1 MQKHYLACDLGA
13 ESGRLV
19 HGLIDGDKLSLTE
32 IHRFANSPIRT
43 GESIHWN
50 IEGLYE
56 ELKKGLT
63 IASQL
68 GHAYESISCDSWGVD
83 YVLLNQ
89 SNKLLTPTYH
99 YRDPRTATGM
109 KRAFEKC
116 SWPTIFS
123 ETGIQLMPLNSLF
136 QLAAE
141 TPERLQQ
148 ASTVLGVGD
157 GFNFLLGGQPVVEI
171 SMASTFQLYNPIARD
186 WSKTL
191 IDALHFPQGIFPK
204 IVKSGTR
211 IGHLSKSLQQE
222 TGLSEIEIV
231 ATCSHDTG
239 AAVAAVPAEGSNW
252 AYLSSGTW
260 SLMGIEQRTPILTD
274 ACRDLNFTNE
284 IGYNDTIR
292 LLKNISGL
300 WLLQESRRMW
310 KQKGKDLDY
319 ASLTQLATQATP
331 FQSLVDPTDPRFV
344 APKDMT
350 EAIRSFC
357 EETGQP
363 APDSPGSTT
372 RCLLESLALLYRQT
386 IEDLQTL
393 TGNKIGT
400 LHIVGGGS
408 KNALL
413 NQLSANA
420 TQLRVITG
428 PVEATAAGNITIQAM
443 ALGHLKNLEE
453 ARALVKNSS
462 ELNEYLPEDKEA
474 WGKASKRFKS
484 LCETRTNDQY
494 RR

>member
-19 HGLIDGDKLSLTE
+19 HGLIDGDELSLTE
-32 IHRFANSPIRT
+32 IHRFANSPIRI

-50 IEGLYE
+50 IEGLYA

-68 GHAYESISCDSWGVD
+68 GHDYESISCDSWGVD

-89 SNKLLTPTYH
+89 SNELLTPTYH
-99 YRDPRTATGM
+99 YRDPRTAAGM

-116 SWPTIFS
+116 SWTTIFS

-157 GFNFLLGGQPVVEI
+157 AFNFLLGGQPVVEI
-171 SMASTFQLYNPIARD
+171 SMASTFQLYNPSTGA

-191 IDALHFPQGIFPK
+191 INALNFPQSIFPK

-211 IGHLSKSLQQE
+211 IGQLSKSLQQE
-222 TGLSEIEIV
+222 TGLREIEIV

-239 AAVAAVPAEGSNW
+239 AAVAAVPAESGHW

-260 SLMGIEQRTPILTD
+260 SLMGIEQETPILTD

-310 KQKGKDLDY
+310 KQKGQNLDY
-319 ASLTQLATQATP
+319 ASLTQLATQAIP
-331 FQSLVDPTDPRFV
+331 FQSLVDPTDQRFV

-350 EAIRSFC
+350 EAIESFC
-357 EETGQP
+357 QETGQP

-372 RCLLESLALLYRQT
+372 RCILESLALLYRQT
-386 IEDLQTL
+386 IDDLETL
-393 TGNKIGT
+393 TGKKIGT

-408 KNALL
+408 KNTLL

-420 TQLRVITG
+420 TQLRVVTG
-428 PVEATAAGNITIQAM
+428 PVEATAAGNITIQAL

-453 ARALVKNSS
+453 ARALVKRSS
-462 ELNEYLPEDKEA
+462 ELNEYLPEDKQA
-474 WGKASKRFKS
+474 WAKASDRFKS
-484 LCETRTNDQY
+484 LCQSRTND
-494 RR
+494 

>member
-19 HGLIDGDKLSLTE
+19 HGLIDGDKLTLE
-32 IHRFANSPIRT
+32 EVHRFPNPPIRT
-43 GESIHWN
+43 EDSIHWD

-63 IASQL
+63 MASQL
-68 GHAYESISCDSWGVD
+68 GHVYESISCDSWGVD
-83 YVLLNQ
+83 YVLLDQ
-89 SNKLLTPTYH
+89 SNELLTPTYH
-99 YRDPRTATGM
+99 YRDPRTAAGM

-157 GFNFLLGGQPVVEI
+157 GFNFLLGGNPVVEI
-171 SMASTFQLYNPIARD
+171 SMASTFQLYNPTKGN
-186 WSKTL
+186 WSETL
-191 IDALHFPQGIFPK
+191 IDALHFPRGIFPK

-211 IGHLSKSLQQE
+211 IGHLSKSLQRE
-222 TGLSEIEIV
+222 TGLREVEIV

-260 SLMGIEQRTPILTD
+260 SLMGIEQKTPILSD
-274 ACRDLNFTNE
+274 VCRDLNFTNE

-300 WLLQESRRMW
+300 WLLQESRRIW
-310 KQKGKDLDY
+310 KQNGQNFDY
-319 ASLTQLATQATP
+319 ANLTQLAKEAAP
-331 FQSLVDPTDPRFV
+331 FQSLIDPTDQRFV
-344 APKDMT
+344 APTDMT
-350 EAIRSFC
+350 QAIQSFC
-357 EETGQP
+357 LETEQP
-363 APDSPGSTT
+363 APKSPGSIT
-372 RCLLESLALLYRQT
+372 RCILESLALLYRQT
-386 IEDLQTL
+386 IEDLETL
-393 TGNKIGT
+393 TGNKIET

-420 TQLRVITG
+420 TQLRVVTG
-428 PVEATAAGNITIQAM
+428 PVEATAAGNTIIQAM

-453 ARALVKNSS
+453 ARTLVRNSS
-462 ELNEYLPEDKEA
+462 ELGEYLPEDKEV
-474 WGKASKRFKS
+474 WEKASERFKTLS
-484 LCETRTNDQY
+484 RTSD
-494 RR
+494 

>member
-19 HGLIDGDKLSLTE
+19 HGLIDDDKLSLTE

-43 GESIHWN
+43 GESIHWD

-56 ELKKGLT
+56 ELKMGLT

-83 YVLLNQ
+83 YVLLNR
-89 SNKLLTPTYH
+89 SNELLSPTYH
-99 YRDPRTATGM
+99 YRDPRTEAGM
-109 KRAFEKC
+109 KRAFERC

-141 TPERLQQ
+141 TPERLQE

-171 SMASTFQLYNPIARD
+171 SMASTFQLYNPSTRN

-191 IDALHFPQGIFPK
+191 IDALSFPQGIFPK
-204 IVKSGTR
+204 IVKSGTG
-211 IGHLSKSLQQE
+211 IGQLSKTLQQE
-222 TGLSEIEIV
+222 TGLGEIEIV

-260 SLMGIEQRTPILTD
+260 SLMGIEQQTPILTD

-300 WLLQESRRMW
+300 WLLQECRRIW
-310 KQKGKDLDY
+310 RQEGQDFDY
-319 ASLTQLATQATP
+319 ASLTQLATKAVP
-331 FQSLVDPTDPRFV
+331 FQSLIDPTDQRFV
-344 APKDMT
+344 APKNMT

-363 APDSPGSTT
+363 SPVSPGSTT
-372 RCLLESLALLYRQT
+372 RCILESLALLYRQT
-386 IEDLQTL
+386 IVDLETL
-393 TGNKIGT
+393 TGNRIET

-408 KNALL
+408 KNVLL

-420 TQLRVITG
+420 TQLRVVTG
-428 PVEATAAGNITIQAM
+428 PVEATAAGNITIQAL
-443 ALGHLKNLEE
+443 ALGHLQNLEE
-453 ARALVKNSS
+453 SRALVRRSS
-462 ELNEYLPEDKEA
+462 KLKEYLPENKGA
-474 WGKASKRFKS
+474 WEETGERFKS
-484 LCETRTNDQY
+484 LC
-494 RR
+494 

>member
-19 HGLIDGDKLSLTE
+19 HGQIDGDKLSLKE

-50 IEGLYE
+50 IEGLYK

-83 YVLLNQ
+83 YILLDQ
-89 SNKLLTPTYH
+89 SDELLTPTYH

-109 KRAFEKC
+109 KRAFKKC

-148 ASTVLGVGD
+148 AKTVLGVGD

-171 SMASTFQLYNPIARD
+171 SMASTFQLYNPMARD

-191 IDALHFPQGIFPK
+191 IDALNFPQGIFPK

-211 IGHLSKSLQQE
+211 IGQLGKSLQQE
-222 TGLSEIEIV
+222 TGLNDIEIV

-239 AAVAAVPAEGSNW
+239 AAVAAVPAEGGHW

-310 KQKGKDLDY
+310 NQNGHNFDY
-319 ASLTQLATQATP
+319 SKLTHLATQAIP
-331 FQSLVDPTDPRFV
+331 FQSLIDPTDPRFV

-350 EAIRSFC
+350 EAIGSFC
-357 EETGQP
+357 QETGQP
-363 APDSPGSTT
+363 APESPGSTT
-372 RCLLESLALLYRQT
+372 RCILESLALLYRQT
-386 IEDLQTL
+386 IDDLETL
-393 TGNKIGT
+393 TGNKIET

-420 TQLRVITG
+420 TQLRVVTG
-428 PVEATAAGNITIQAM
+428 PVEATAAGNITIQAL

-453 ARALVKNSS
+453 ARALVRNSS
-462 ELNEYLPEDKEA
+462 ELNEYLPADKQA
-474 WGKASKRFKS
+474 WEKASDRFKS
-484 LCETRTNDQY
+484 LCRNRTID
-494 RR
+494 